1 MGVANDCSERVCPY
15 GISHTTTPQ
24 GDLNMDG
31 DRYDNT
37 GKAIVYKTGAN
48 AGDHIQAFISHLDN
62 VLRFSTNQ
70 DVASNE
76 LVVGDAVQIA
86 GWDGSKY
93 SKHTFVITAVN
104 ADGTFTLD
112 KDCTVAGGLH
122 GSVYKVQETIGSP
135 SGTWE
140 SWPGDA
146 VEKTQDEGH
155 FYMECSNQGL
165 CDRGAGVCECFDGYT
180 GIDCGVASCPN
191 DCSGNGRCMTIAD
204 MARSAPSRSE
214 NTIEVARGSHFVS
227 TELTP
232 DVSVGDIVYLG
243 EQVDYDSAVQYTVT
257 NIVSKMSSSTALGN
271 QGFTVSPRAQ
281 RSLPFGSALYK
292 VSKYNLWDANKVAGC
307 VCDDGFSGHDCS
319 SKKCPVGADPLDVT
333 GEDKENSHSSTSTT
347 NPSTYTKRTERQML
361 TMDSSAGALSG
372 SFSLTFTSIN
382 GEKKTTRSIST
393 SPELSSTVSVHGPEL
408 YDETYCKIG
417 NAGSYGSE
425 TGKWS
430 GALCEKFVKF
440 TPDLPDDELA
450 VGDFI
455 RVGNEIRRIASLTRS
470 ETSGNYTSA
479 YVFSQFTQN
488 YAAGT
493 YAYRHSAAKDIE
505 YGLEHL
511 SNGVVGEVTV
521 AKSNSGGRILRN
533 AVVSSTDKLYAAV
546 STSGAVTFENA
557 DADTDT
563 YAAAGSVSEG
573 DLFRLHG
580 NHGIG
585 QVLTLTGADAEKLTG
600 FTVTEDFLYN
610 NDLGSHTP
618 STTGRKIPPTGG
630 SAILVLPDSLPIID
644 NGFKYRVSFD
654 ENAGDLPDLVCNADG
669 LRSVY
674 RLSHAA
680 YVSRDEPDRVHF
692 VDTAA
697 GSAQPAFSPLEQSD
711 LSHPAALTAGDTIY
725 VGDQRC
731 DIVSTDNDLTA
742 GLATE
747 ISDVE
752 NVHTASVVCATALKE
767 NAHSTADA
775 IVTHDP
781 VEVLLSGS
789 TQTCASTDRPEL
801 RFAADIAAF
810 AGSDLC
816 ADATA
821 CAEVLDYN
829 GANRRVRWSS
839 NWDIAYESGIPLM
852 DTNDLTVGDR
862 VSIRTVNDHTY
873 ETRTVDYMNFNGEA
887 GDNYFTVSQPFTAAH
902 KEKRI
907 HLNYKGTQSS
917 QECSGRGLCDGG
929 SADCQCFKGY
939 TGVACEIQNA
949 LAA

>member
-1 MGVANDCSERVCPY
+1 MG
-15 GISHTTTPQ
+15 
-24 GDLNMDG
+24 
-31 DRYDNT
+31 
-37 GKAIVYKTGAN
+37 
-48 AGDHIQAFISHLDN
+48 
-62 VLRFSTNQ
+62 
-70 DVASNE
+70 
-76 LVVGDAVQIA
+76 VVGDAIQIA

-140 SWPGDA
+140 SWLGDA

-165 CDRGAGVCECFDGYT
+165 CDRGAGVCECFDGYS

-243 EQVDYDSAVQYTVT
+243 EQADYDNAVEYTVT
-257 NIVSKMSSSTALGN
+257 NVVSKMSTYGSSASDQSLGN

-292 VSKYNLWDANKVAGC
+292 VSNYNLWDANKVAGC

-372 SFSLTFTSIN
+372 TFSLTFTSIN

-408 YDETYCKIG
+408 YDETYCKLN
-417 NAGSYGSE
+417 NAAEYGASE
-425 TGKWS
+425 SPASSGKFRWN

-479 YVFSQFTQN
+479 YVYSQFTQN

-533 AVVSSTDKLYAAV
+533 AEPKDDPGGNAAPTNKLYAAV
-546 STSGAVTFENA
+546 STTGVVTFENK
-557 DADTDT
+557 DIGDDTH
-563 YAAAGSVSEG
+563 AAAGSVSEG
-573 DLFRLHG
+573 DLFRIHG

-585 QVLTLTGADAEKLTG
+585 QVLTLNGADAEKLTG

-618 STTGRKIPPTGG
+618 SSSGRKIPPDTG
-630 SAILVLPDSLPIID
+630 ILVLPDSLPIID

-654 ENAGDLPDLVCNADG
+654 ENSGDLPDLVCNADG

-674 RLSHAA
+674 RLSNAA

-692 VDTAA
+692 VDTTA
-697 GSAQPAFSPLEQSD
+697 GSAQPAFSPLKESD

-747 ISDVE
+747 TSAAE

-775 IVTHDP
+775 IVTHDV

-789 TQTCASTDRPEL
+789 TQTCASTDR
-801 RFAADIAAF
+801 
-810 AGSDLC
+810 
-816 ADATA
+816 
-821 CAEVLDYN
+821 
-829 GANRRVRWSS
+829 
-839 NWDIAYESGIPLM
+839 
-852 DTNDLTVGDR
+852 
-862 VSIRTVNDHTY
+862 
-873 ETRTVDYMNFNGEA
+873 
-887 GDNYFTVSQPFTAAH
+887 
-902 KEKRI
+902 
-907 HLNYKGTQSS
+907 
-917 QECSGRGLCDGG
+917 
-929 SADCQCFKGY
+929 
-939 TGVACEIQNA
+939 
-949 LAA
+949 

>member
-1 MGVANDCSERVCPY
+1 MG
-15 GISHTTTPQ
+15 
-24 GDLNMDG
+24 
-31 DRYDNT
+31 
-37 GKAIVYKTGAN
+37 
-48 AGDHIQAFISHLDN
+48 
-62 VLRFSTNQ
+62 
-70 DVASNE
+70 
-76 LVVGDAVQIA
+76 
-86 GWDGSKY
+86 
-93 SKHTFVITAVN
+93 
-104 ADGTFTLD
+104 
-112 KDCTVAGGLH
+112 DCTVAGGLH

-165 CDRGAGVCECFDGYT
+165 CDRGAGVCECFDGYS
-180 GIDCGVASCPN
+180 GIDCGTTSCPN
-191 DCSGNGRCMTIAD
+191 DCSGNGRCLTISE
-204 MARSAPSRSE
+204 MAGAAPTRSG
-214 NTIEVARGSHFVS
+214 NTIEVERGSHFVS

-232 DVSVGDIVYLG
+232 DVAVGDTVYLG
-243 EQVDYDSAVQYTVT
+243 EQADYDSAIAYTVT
-257 NIVSKMSSSTALGN
+257 GIVSEMSSQSTTSISQGN

-281 RSLPFGSALYK
+281 KSLPFGSALYK
-292 VSKYNLWDANKVAGC
+292 VGNYNLWDANKIAGC
-307 VCDDGFSGHDCS
+307 VCDDGFSGHNCGS
-319 SKKCPVGADPLDVT
+319 MKCPVGADPLDVT
-333 GEDKENSHSSTSTT
+333 GEDKENSHSSASTT

-393 SPELSSTVSVHGPEL
+393 SPELSSTVSVHGPEV

-417 NAGSYGSE
+417 NADDYG
-425 TGKWS
+425 TVAGQWS

-479 YVFSQFTQN
+479 YVYSQFTQN

-493 YAYRHSAAKDIE
+493 YAYRHSAAKNIE

-521 AKSNSGGRILRN
+521 AKSNSGGRILRS
-533 AVVSSTDKLYAAV
+533 AALDTETKLSAAV
-546 STSGAVTFENA
+546 AADGAVSFD
-557 DADTDT
+557 DADGSAPA
-563 YAAAGSVSEG
+563 YAPAGSASEG

-585 QVLTLTGADAEKLTG
+585 QVLTLNYGTDDADTHHLTG
-600 FTVTEDFLYN
+600 FSVTPHFLYN
-610 NDLGSHTP
+610 DDQGTHTHGS
-618 STTGRKIPPTGG
+618 R
-630 SAILVLPDSLPIID
+630 AINSIKVLPDSLPIID

-654 ENAGDLPDLVCNADG
+654 ENAGDLPDLVCNTDG

-674 RLSHAA
+674 RLPNAA

-692 VDTAA
+692 VDTTA
-697 GSAQPAFSPLEQSD
+697 GSAQPAFSPLLETD
-711 LSHPAALTAGDTIY
+711 LSHPAALTTGDTIY

-731 DIVSTDNDLTA
+731 DIISTDSDLTA

-747 ISDVE
+747 TSSVE

-767 NAHSTADA
+767 NGHSTADA
-775 IVTHDP
+775 IVTHDV

-801 RFAADIAAF
+801 RFAADIATF
-810 AGSDLC
+810 TGSNLC

-829 GANRRVRWSS
+829 GADRRVRWSS
-839 NWDIAYESGIPLM
+839 SLDITHESGIPLM

-862 VSIRTVNDHTY
+862 VSIRTANDHTY

-887 GDNYFTVSQPFTAAH
+887 GDNFFTVSQPFTAAH

-917 QECSGRGLCDGG
+917 QECSGRGLCDGS

>member
-1 MGVANDCSERVCPY
+1 MG
-15 GISHTTTPQ
+15 
-24 GDLNMDG
+24 
-31 DRYDNT
+31 
-37 GKAIVYKTGAN
+37 
-48 AGDHIQAFISHLDN
+48 
-62 VLRFSTNQ
+62 
-70 DVASNE
+70 
-76 LVVGDAVQIA
+76 
-86 GWDGSKY
+86 
-93 SKHTFVITAVN
+93 
-104 ADGTFTLD
+104 D

-165 CDRGAGVCECFDGYT
+165 CDRGAGVCECFDGYS
-180 GIDCGVASCPN
+180 GIDCGVAACPN
-191 DCSGNGRCMTIAD
+191 DCSGNGRCMTIAG
-204 MARSAPSRSE
+204 MARSARSRSE

-243 EQVDYDSAVQYTVT
+243 EQADYDNAVQYTVT
-257 NIVSKMSSSTALGN
+257 NIVSKMSSSSALGN

-292 VSKYNLWDANKVAGC
+292 ASKYDLWDANKVAGC

-319 SKKCPVGADPLDVT
+319 SKKCPVGVDPLDVT
-333 GEDKENSHSSTSTT
+333 GEDKENSHSLTSTT

-408 YDETYCKIG
+408 YDETYCKLN
-417 NAGSYGSE
+417 NAAEYGASE
-425 TGKWS
+425 SPASSGKFRWN

-479 YVFSQFTQN
+479 YVYSQFTQN

-521 AKSNSGGRILRN
+521 AKSNSGGRILRHSEVSTTN
-533 AVVSSTDKLYAAV
+533 KLFAVVSSTDTVAFKKDASNPGYAP
-546 STSGAVTFENA
+546 
-557 DADTDT
+557 
-563 YAAAGSVSEG
+563 AGSVSEG
-573 DLFRLHG
+573 DLFRING
-580 NHGIG
+580 NHGIS
-585 QVLTLTGADAEKLTG
+585 QVLSLTGADAEMLTG
-600 FTVTEDFLYN
+600 FKVTPHFLYN
-610 NDLGSHTP
+610 NDQGNHAIGSRTIK
-618 STTGRKIPPTGG
+618 SGTD
-630 SAILVLPDSLPIID
+630 LVLPDSLPIID

-692 VDTAA
+692 VDPAA
-697 GSAQPAFSPLEQSD
+697 GSAHPAFSPLEQSD

-747 ISDVE
+747 SSTAE

-801 RFAADIAAF
+801 RFAADSDTAAG
-810 AGSDLC
+810 ASLC

-821 CAEVLDYN
+821 CARVLDFN
-829 GANRRVRWSS
+829 GANRRVRWSGS
-839 NWDIAYESGIPLM
+839 ADSLTHESGIPLM

-862 VSIRTVNDHTY
+862 VSIRTLNDHTY

-902 KEKRI
+902 KEARI

-917 QECSGRGLCDGG
+917 QECSGRGLCDGS

>member
-1 MGVANDCSERVCPY
+1 MG
-15 GISHTTTPQ
+15 
-24 GDLNMDG
+24 
-31 DRYDNT
+31 
-37 GKAIVYKTGAN
+37 
-48 AGDHIQAFISHLDN
+48 
-62 VLRFSTNQ
+62 
-70 DVASNE
+70 
-76 LVVGDAVQIA
+76 
-86 GWDGSKY
+86 
-93 SKHTFVITAVN
+93 
-104 ADGTFTLD
+104 
-112 KDCTVAGGLH
+112 
-122 GSVYKVQETIGSP
+122 
-135 SGTWE
+135 
-140 SWPGDA
+140 
-146 VEKTQDEGH
+146 
-155 FYMECSNQGL
+155 
-165 CDRGAGVCECFDGYT
+165 
-180 GIDCGVASCPN
+180 
-191 DCSGNGRCMTIAD
+191 TIAD

-243 EQVDYDSAVQYTVT
+243 EQADYDNAVQYTVT
-257 NIVSKMSSSTALGN
+257 NVVSKMSKYGSSASDQYLGN

-292 VSKYNLWDANKVAGC
+292 VSNYNLWDANKVAGC

-408 YDETYCKIG
+408 YDETYCTLNNG
-417 NAGSYGSE
+417 NLDRYGSAG
-425 TGKWS
+425 TSKWS

-455 RVGNEIRRIASLTRS
+455 HVGNEIRRIASLTRS

-479 YVFSQFTQN
+479 YVYSQFTQN

-493 YAYRHSAAKDIE
+493 YAYRHSAAKNIE

-521 AKSNSGGRILRN
+521 AKSNSGGRILRS
-533 AVVSSTDKLYAAV
+533 AALDTETKLNAAV
-546 STSGAVTFENA
+546 AADGAVSFD
-557 DADTDT
+557 DADGSAPS
-563 YAAAGSVSEG
+563 YAPAGSASEG

-585 QVLTLTGADAEKLTG
+585 QVLTLNYGTNDADTEHLTG
-600 FTVTEDFLYN
+600 FFVTPHFLYN
-610 NDLGSHTP
+610 NDQGTHTHGDREVN
-618 STTGRKIPPTGG
+618 SIK
-630 SAILVLPDSLPIID
+630 VLPDSLPIID

-654 ENAGDLPDLVCNADG
+654 ENAGDLPDLVCNTDG

-674 RLSHAA
+674 RLPNAA

-697 GSAQPAFSPLEQSD
+697 GSAQPAFSPLEQTD

-747 ISDVE
+747 TSSAE

-767 NAHSTADA
+767 NGHSTVDA
-775 IVTHDP
+775 IVTHDV

-801 RFAADIAAF
+801 RFAADIATF
-810 AGSDLC
+810 TGSNLC

-821 CAEVLDYN
+821 C
-829 GANRRVRWSS
+829 
-839 NWDIAYESGIPLM
+839 
-852 DTNDLTVGDR
+852 T
-862 VSIRTVNDHTY
+862 
-873 ETRTVDYMNFNGEA
+873 
-887 GDNYFTVSQPFTAAH
+887 
-902 KEKRI
+902 
-907 HLNYKGTQSS
+907 
-917 QECSGRGLCDGG
+917 
-929 SADCQCFKGY
+929 
-939 TGVACEIQNA
+939 
-949 LAA
+949 

>member
-1 MGVANDCSERVCPY
+1 MG
-15 GISHTTTPQ
+15 TTPQ

-31 DRYDNT
+31 DRHGNT

-165 CDRGAGVCECFDGYT
+165 CDRGAGVCECFDGYS
-180 GIDCGVASCPN
+180 GIDCGVASCLN

-243 EQVDYDSAVQYTVT
+243 EQADYDNAVQYTVT
-257 NIVSKMSSSTALGN
+257 NIVSKMSESSALGN

-292 VSKYNLWDANKVAGC
+292 VSNYNLWDANKVAGC

-333 GEDKENSHSSTSTT
+333 GEDMENSHSSTSTT

-372 SFSLTFTSIN
+372 TFSLTFTSIN
-382 GEKKTTRSIST
+382 GEKKTTISIST
-393 SPELSSTVSVHGPEL
+393 SPELSSTVSVHGPEV
-408 YDETYCKIG
+408 YNETYCKLN
-417 NAGSYGSE
+417 NAASYGTAGTSM
-425 TGKWS
+425 WS

-440 TPDLPDDELA
+440 TPALPDDELA

-479 YVFSQFTQN
+479 YVYSQFTQN

-521 AKSNSGGRILRN
+521 AKSNSGGRFLRN
-533 AVVSSTDKLYAAV
+533 SEVSTVNKLNAAV
-546 STSGAVTFENA
+546 SAAGVVHFENA
-557 DADTDT
+557 NADTDT
-563 YAAAGSVSEG
+563 HAAAGSVSEG

-585 QVLTLTGADAEKLTG
+585 QVLSLSGADAEKLTG

-654 ENAGDLPDLVCNADG
+654 ENA
-669 LRSVY
+669 
-674 RLSHAA
+674 
-680 YVSRDEPDRVHF
+680 
-692 VDTAA
+692 
-697 GSAQPAFSPLEQSD
+697 
-711 LSHPAALTAGDTIY
+711 
-725 VGDQRC
+725 
-731 DIVSTDNDLTA
+731 
-742 GLATE
+742 
-747 ISDVE
+747 
-752 NVHTASVVCATALKE
+752 
-767 NAHSTADA
+767 
-775 IVTHDP
+775 
-781 VEVLLSGS
+781 
-789 TQTCASTDRPEL
+789 
-801 RFAADIAAF
+801 
-810 AGSDLC
+810 
-816 ADATA
+816 
-821 CAEVLDYN
+821 
-829 GANRRVRWSS
+829 
-839 NWDIAYESGIPLM
+839 
-852 DTNDLTVGDR
+852 
-862 VSIRTVNDHTY
+862 
-873 ETRTVDYMNFNGEA
+873 
-887 GDNYFTVSQPFTAAH
+887 
-902 KEKRI
+902 
-907 HLNYKGTQSS
+907 
-917 QECSGRGLCDGG
+917 
-929 SADCQCFKGY
+929 
-939 TGVACEIQNA
+939 
-949 LAA
+949 

>member
-1 MGVANDCSERVCPY
+1 MG
-15 GISHTTTPQ
+15 
-24 GDLNMDG
+24 
-31 DRYDNT
+31 
-37 GKAIVYKTGAN
+37 
-48 AGDHIQAFISHLDN
+48 
-62 VLRFSTNQ
+62 
-70 DVASNE
+70 
-76 LVVGDAVQIA
+76 
-86 GWDGSKY
+86 
-93 SKHTFVITAVN
+93 
-104 ADGTFTLD
+104 D

-165 CDRGAGVCECFDGYT
+165 CDRGAGVCECFDGYS

-243 EQVDYDSAVQYTVT
+243 EQADYDNAVQYTVT
-257 NIVSKMSSSTALGN
+257 NIVSKMSSSSALGN

-292 VSKYNLWDANKVAGC
+292 ASKYNLWDANKVAGC

-333 GEDKENSHSSTSTT
+333 DEDKENSHSSTSTT
-347 NPSTYTKRTERQML
+347 NPSTYTKRSERQML

-417 NAGSYGSE
+417 SASDYGSVA
-425 TGKWS
+425 GQWG
-430 GALCEKFVKF
+430 GAQCEKFVKF

-479 YVFSQFTQN
+479 YVYSQFTQN

-533 AVVSSTDKLYAAV
+533 SEVSTANKLFAVVASTDTVSFKKDASNAGYAP
-546 STSGAVTFENA
+546 
-557 DADTDT
+557 
-563 YAAAGSVSEG
+563 AGSVSEG
-573 DLFRLHG
+573 DLFRING
-580 NHGIG
+580 NHGIS
-585 QVLTLTGADAEKLTG
+585 QVLSLTGADAEMLTG
-600 FTVTEDFLYN
+600 FKVTPHFLYN
-610 NDLGSHTP
+610 NDQGNHAIGSRTIK
-618 STTGRKIPPTGG
+618 SGTD
-630 SAILVLPDSLPIID
+630 LVLPDSLPIID

-692 VDTAA
+692 VDTTA
-697 GSAQPAFSPLEQSD
+697 GSAQPAFSPLEESD

-731 DIVSTDNDLTA
+731 DIISTDNDLMA

-747 ISDVE
+747 SSTAE

-789 TQTCASTDRPEL
+789 TQT
-801 RFAADIAAF
+801 
-810 AGSDLC
+810 
-816 ADATA
+816 
-821 CAEVLDYN
+821 
-829 GANRRVRWSS
+829 
-839 NWDIAYESGIPLM
+839 
-852 DTNDLTVGDR
+852 
-862 VSIRTVNDHTY
+862 
-873 ETRTVDYMNFNGEA
+873 
-887 GDNYFTVSQPFTAAH
+887 
-902 KEKRI
+902 
-907 HLNYKGTQSS
+907 
-917 QECSGRGLCDGG
+917 
-929 SADCQCFKGY
+929 
-939 TGVACEIQNA
+939 
-949 LAA
+949 

>member
-1 MGVANDCSERVCPY
+1 M
-15 GISHTTTPQ
+15 
-24 GDLNMDG
+24 
-31 DRYDNT
+31 
-37 GKAIVYKTGAN
+37 
-48 AGDHIQAFISHLDN
+48 
-62 VLRFSTNQ
+62 
-70 DVASNE
+70 
-76 LVVGDAVQIA
+76 
-86 GWDGSKY
+86 
-93 SKHTFVITAVN
+93 
-104 ADGTFTLD
+104 
-112 KDCTVAGGLH
+112 
-122 GSVYKVQETIGSP
+122 
-135 SGTWE
+135 
-140 SWPGDA
+140 
-146 VEKTQDEGH
+146 
-155 FYMECSNQGL
+155 
-165 CDRGAGVCECFDGYT
+165 
-180 GIDCGVASCPN
+180 
-191 DCSGNGRCMTIAD
+191 
-204 MARSAPSRSE
+204 
-214 NTIEVARGSHFVS
+214 GSHFVS

-243 EQVDYDSAVQYTVT
+243 EQADYDNAVEYTVT
-257 NIVSKMSSSTALGN
+257 NVVSKMSTYGSSASDQYLGN

-292 VSKYNLWDANKVAGC
+292 VSNYNLWDANKVAGC
-307 VCDDGFSGHDCS
+307 VCDDGFSGQ
-319 SKKCPVGADPLDVT
+319 
-333 GEDKENSHSSTSTT
+333 DKENSHSSTSTT

-417 NAGSYGSE
+417 NAGSYG
-425 TGKWS
+425 TVVGQWS

-479 YVFSQFTQN
+479 YVYSQFTQN

-493 YAYRHSAAKDIE
+493 YAYHHSAAKDIE

-533 AVVSSTDKLYAAV
+533 SAV
-546 STSGAVTFENA
+546 STVNKLSAVVASTDTVTFV
-557 DADTDT
+557 DQGGST
-563 YAAAGSVSEG
+563 AAHAPAGSVSEG
-573 DLFRLHG
+573 DLFRING
-580 NHGIG
+580 NHGIS
-585 QVLTLTGADAEKLTG
+585 QVLTLTDAGEEMLTG
-600 FTVTEDFLYN
+600 FKVTPHFLYN
-610 NDLGSHTP
+610 DDQGTHAVGS
-618 STTGRKIPPTGG
+618 RA
-630 SAILVLPDSLPIID
+630 AINSVKVLPDSLPIID

-674 RLSHAA
+674 RLSNAA

-692 VDTAA
+692 VDTTA

-742 GLATE
+742 RLAKE
-747 ISDVE
+747 ISDAE

-781 VEVLLSGS
+781 VEVLLSAS
-789 TQTCASTDRPEL
+789 TQTCASTDQPEL
-801 RFAADIAAF
+801 RFAADIAAYT
-810 AGSDLC
+810 GSDLC

-839 NWDIAYESGIPLM
+839 SWDITKESGIPLM
-852 DTNDLTVGDR
+852 VTNDLTVGDR

-917 QECSGRGLCDGG
+917 QECSGRGLCDGS
-929 SADCQCFKGY
+929 SAECQCFKGY

>member
-1 MGVANDCSERVCPY
+1 MGTALAASVSASCPNACSGHGTCGSNDQCSCFRNWVANDCSERVCPY
-15 GISHTTTPQ
+15 GISHTTAPQ

-62 VLRFSTNQ
+62 VLHFSTNQ
-70 DVASNE
+70 DVSSNE
-76 LVVGDAVQIA
+76 LVVGDAIQIA

-93 SKHTFVITAVN
+93 SKYTFVITAVN

-122 GSVYKVQETIGSP
+122 GSVYKVQETIGLP

-165 CDRGAGVCECFDGYT
+165 CDRGAGVCECFDGYS
-180 GIDCGVASCPN
+180 GIDCGVAVCPN

-204 MARSAPSRSE
+204 MAKAAPTKSG

-243 EQVDYDSAVQYTVT
+243 EQADYGSAVQYTVT
-257 NIVSKMSSSTALGN
+257 NIVSKMSSSSALGN

-292 VSKYNLWDANKVAGC
+292 ASKYNLWDANKVAGC
-307 VCDDGFSGHDCS
+307 VCDDSFSGHDCS

-382 GEKKTTRSIST
+382 GEKKATRSIST

-440 TPDLPDDELA
+440 TPDLPDDELG

-479 YVFSQFTQN
+479 YVYSQFTQN

-493 YAYRHSAAKDIE
+493 YAYRHSAAKNIE

-521 AKSNSGGRILRN
+521 AKSTGGGRILRPATIHTAATN
-533 AVVSSTDKLYAAV
+533 TAAKLFAAV
-546 STSGAVTFENA
+546 DNAGVVTFK
-557 DADTDT
+557 DKTGGSPG
-563 YAAAGSVSEG
+563 YAAAGSVSFG
-573 DLFRLHG
+573 DLFRIHG

-585 QVLTLTGADAEKLTG
+585 QVTALTNENINHLAG
-600 FTVTEDFLYN
+600 FTTQTDFLNN
-610 NDLGSHTP
+610 NDAGTHGVAGQSID
-618 STTGRKIPPTGG
+618 S
-630 SAILVLPDSLPIID
+630 VLFAPDSLPIID
-644 NGFKYRVSFD
+644 NGFKYRISFD
-654 ENAGDLPDLVCNADG
+654 ENSGDLPDLVCNTDG

-674 RLSHAA
+674 RL
-680 YVSRDEPDRVHF
+680 
-692 VDTAA
+692 
-697 GSAQPAFSPLEQSD
+697 
-711 LSHPAALTAGDTIY
+711 
-725 VGDQRC
+725 
-731 DIVSTDNDLTA
+731 
-742 GLATE
+742 
-747 ISDVE
+747 
-752 NVHTASVVCATALKE
+752 
-767 NAHSTADA
+767 
-775 IVTHDP
+775 
-781 VEVLLSGS
+781 
-789 TQTCASTDRPEL
+789 
-801 RFAADIAAF
+801 
-810 AGSDLC
+810 
-816 ADATA
+816 
-821 CAEVLDYN
+821 
-829 GANRRVRWSS
+829 
-839 NWDIAYESGIPLM
+839 
-852 DTNDLTVGDR
+852 
-862 VSIRTVNDHTY
+862 
-873 ETRTVDYMNFNGEA
+873 
-887 GDNYFTVSQPFTAAH
+887 
-902 KEKRI
+902 
-907 HLNYKGTQSS
+907 
-917 QECSGRGLCDGG
+917 
-929 SADCQCFKGY
+929 
-939 TGVACEIQNA
+939 
-949 LAA
+949 